1 MLFLPEVC
9 VRAAEAPSQ
18 GPPVAAQL
26 SGRGFSHRLKEESA
40 IRRFVIN
47 ANDAGQRLDK
57 YLTKAV
63 RLLPQSLLYKYLRLK
78 RIKVNGK
85 KSEIRYRLQE
95 GDVVELYINDEF
107 FSEKAPDFL
116 GAPPEV
122 RTVYE
127 DGNILLADKPQGLIV
142 HEDQGETVDTL
153 INRVKHYLY
162 RKGEYD
168 PGKETSFAPALCN
181 RIDRNTGGIVIVAKN
196 AEALRILN
204 EAIRNREIEK
214 FYLCLVKGT
223 PEPRSAILTHY
234 HRKDEAENKAVIY
247 DHPRPDTKTM
257 ITKYTVLQSN
267 GRYSLVEVE
276 LKTGRTHQIRAH
288 MAYIG
293 HPLVGDGKYAS
304 NAAEKKKGFDCQALY
319 SYKLRFAFREEH
331 ALSYL
336 NGRTFQVPDVWFARD
351 GIPASLR
358 E

>member
-1 MLFLPEVC
+1 M
-9 VRAAEAPSQ
+9 
-18 GPPVAAQL
+18 
-26 SGRGFSHRLKEESA
+26 
-40 IRRFVIN
+40 
-47 ANDAGQRLDK
+47 
-57 YLTKAV
+57 
-63 RLLPQSLLYKYLRLK
+63 
-78 RIKVNGK
+78 
-85 KSEIRYRLQE
+85 
-95 GDVVELYINDEF
+95 ELYINDEF

-181 RIDRNTGGIVIVAKN
+181 RI
-196 AEALRILN
+196 

-223 PEPRSAILTHY
+223 PEPRSATLTHY

-293 HPLVGDGKYAS
+293 HPLVGAGPSRSRTSGSPGTAYRPPCGNKLYGKG
-304 NAAEKKKGFDCQALY
+304 AAPWK
-319 SYKLRFAFREEH
+319 
-331 ALSYL
+331 
-336 NGRTFQVPDVWFARD
+336 
-351 GIPASLR
+351 
-358 E
+358 

>member
-223 PEPRSAILTHY
+223 PEPRSATLTHY

-257 ITKYTVLQSN
+257 ITKYTVLQTN

>member
-1 MLFLPEVC
+1 M
-9 VRAAEAPSQ
+9 
-18 GPPVAAQL
+18 
-26 SGRGFSHRLKEESA
+26 
-40 IRRFVIN
+40 
-47 ANDAGQRLDK
+47 
-57 YLTKAV
+57 
-63 RLLPQSLLYKYLRLK
+63 
-78 RIKVNGK
+78 
-85 KSEIRYRLQE
+85 
-95 GDVVELYINDEF
+95 VELYINDEF

-127 DGNILLADKPQGLIV
+127 DENILLADKPQGLIV

-162 RKGEYD
+162 KKGEYD
-168 PGKETSFAPALCN
+168 PGKEASFAPALCN

-223 PEPRSAILTHY
+223 PEPRSATLTHY

-247 DHPRPDTKTM
+247 DYPRPDTKTM
-257 ITKYTVLQSN
+257 ITKYTVLQTN
-267 GRYSLVEVE
+267 GRYSLVEVD

-304 NAAEKKKGFDCQALY
+304 NTAEKKKGFDCQALY

>member
-1 MLFLPEVC
+1 M
-9 VRAAEAPSQ
+9 
-18 GPPVAAQL
+18 
-26 SGRGFSHRLKEESA
+26 
-40 IRRFVIN
+40 
-47 ANDAGQRLDK
+47 
-57 YLTKAV
+57 

-162 RKGEYD
+162 TKGEYD

-223 PEPRSAILTHY
+223 PEPRSATLTHY

-257 ITKYTVLQSN
+257 ITKYTVLQTN

>member
-1 MLFLPEVC
+1 M
-9 VRAAEAPSQ
+9 
-18 GPPVAAQL
+18 
-26 SGRGFSHRLKEESA
+26 
-40 IRRFVIN
+40 
-47 ANDAGQRLDK
+47 
-57 YLTKAV
+57 

-223 PEPRSAILTHY
+223 QEPRSATLTHY

-257 ITKYTVLQSN
+257 ITKYTVLQTN

>member
-1 MLFLPEVC
+1 MKISVSIKGEWV
-9 VRAAEAPSQ
+9 
-18 GPPVAAQL
+18 
-26 SGRGFSHRLKEESA
+26 
-40 IRRFVIN
+40 IRRLVIN

-107 FSEKAPDFL
+107 FAEKAPDFL
-116 GAPPEV
+116 AAPAEIKP
-122 RTVYE
+122 VYE
-127 DGNILLADKPQGLIV
+127 DQNILLVDKPQGLIV
-142 HEDQGETVDTL
+142 HEDEGESVDTL

-162 RKGEYD
+162 NSGEYD
-168 PGKETSFAPALCN
+168 PKQEASFAPALCN
-181 RIDRNTGGIVIVAKN
+181 RIDRNTGGIVVVAKN

-204 EAIRNREIEK
+204 DAIKNREIEK
-214 FYLCLVKGT
+214 YYLCLVKGT
-223 PEPRSAILTHY
+223 PEPRSATLTHY
-234 HRKDEAENKAVIY
+234 HRKDEKENKAIVY
-247 DHPRPDTKTM
+247 DHPRPDTRTM
-257 ITKYTVLQSN
+257 ITRYTVLQTN

-304 NAAEKKKGFDCQALY
+304 NALEKKKGFNCQALY
-319 SYKLRFAFREEH
+319 SYKLQFAFREEH

-336 NGRTFQVPDVWFARD
+336 NGKTFQVKDVWFARD
-351 GIPASLR
+351 GIPKALS

>member
-257 ITKYTVLQSN
+257 ITKYTVLQTN

-319 SYKLRFAFREEH
+319 SYKLRFTFREEH

>member
-1 MLFLPEVC
+1 M
-9 VRAAEAPSQ
+9 
-18 GPPVAAQL
+18 
-26 SGRGFSHRLKEESA
+26 
-40 IRRFVIN
+40 
-47 ANDAGQRLDK
+47 
-57 YLTKAV
+57 

-257 ITKYTVLQSN
+257 ITKYTVLQTN

-319 SYKLRFAFREEH
+319 SYKLRFTFREEH

>member
-168 PGKETSFAPALCN
+168 HGKETSFAPALCN

-257 ITKYTVLQSN
+257 ITKYTVLQTN

-319 SYKLRFAFREEH
+319 SYKLRFTFREEH